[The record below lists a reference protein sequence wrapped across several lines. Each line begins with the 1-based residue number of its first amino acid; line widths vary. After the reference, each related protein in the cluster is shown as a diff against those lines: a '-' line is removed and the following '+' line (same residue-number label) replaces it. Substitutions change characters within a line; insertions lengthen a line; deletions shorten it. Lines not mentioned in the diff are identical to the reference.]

1 MDFGE
6 NSKEKNKIKVLCL
19 HGIGTN
25 AEVLEAQTGRRRY
38 SSEERAFKELMIDS
52 CSKGGYPWP
61 VAPEIG
67 KIFGDQQIYRSYFDE
82 SVDSLKDALDDL
94 DQYVTNNGP
103 FHIVM
108 GFSLGAAFAA
118 TLLLRDEMRRSKS
131 EANYYHILAKAK
143 PRFKCA
149 IFICGTLPPDLDALE
164 HGDIQALRAKDFHSV
179 ITVPTVHLWS
189 TRDVDHATQSKEL
202 VRMCEE
208 RSRVEILHAGGH
220 SVPHQGDEL
229 KAVAAAVHEFI
240 NRNA

>member
-25 AEVLEAQTGRRRY
+25 AEVLEAQTAALRY
-38 SSEERAFKELMIDS
+38 ELGNDYEYDFLE
-52 CSKGGYPWP
+52 GGYPWP

-82 SVDSLKDALDDL
+82 SGDSLKDALDDL

-131 EANYYHILAKAK
+131 EANHYHILAKAK